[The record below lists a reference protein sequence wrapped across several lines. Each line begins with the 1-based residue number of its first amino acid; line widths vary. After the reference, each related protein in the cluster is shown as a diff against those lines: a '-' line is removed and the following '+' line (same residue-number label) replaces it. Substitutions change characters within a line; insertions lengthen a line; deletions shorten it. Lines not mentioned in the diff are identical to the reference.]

1 MPAQMSCTM
10 KLFSSFSGGKD
21 CMLALHRVLSGKEH
35 QVACLLNMCAEDGL
49 RSLSHGLNRELLE
62 RQSQAMNIP
71 MVFQPTGRAN
81 YETKFKE
88 VIAWLKREKGIEGG
102 IFGDIY
108 LEAHRVWIERV
119 CRESG
124 IKPVFPLWGDD
135 TRSLGQEFIS
145 QDFKALTVSVRQGVG
160 KEEWLGQLL
169 DTSFFSMLEKL
180 EGIDPCGENGEYHSF
195 VFDGP
200 IFEYPVSFI
209 RELPYSSDNHWFLSL
224 L

>member
-1 MPAQMSCTM
+1 M

-49 RSLSHGLNRELLE
+49 RSLSHGLNRGLLE

-71 MVFQPTGRAN
+71 VFFQPTGRAN
-81 YETKFKE
+81 YETKLKE
-88 VIAWLKREKGIEGG
+88 VIARLKEDGIEGG

-124 IKPVFPLWGDD
+124 IIPVFPLWNEN
-135 TRSLGQEFIS
+135 TRSLAMEFVS
-145 QDFKALTVSVRQGVG
+145 QGFKALTISVRQGVG

-169 DTSFFSMLEKL
+169 DNSFFSMLEEL

-200 IFEYPVSFI
+200 IFEQPVAFT
-209 RELPYSSDNHWFLSL
+209 RGKPYTGDNHWFLPL
-224 L
+224 V